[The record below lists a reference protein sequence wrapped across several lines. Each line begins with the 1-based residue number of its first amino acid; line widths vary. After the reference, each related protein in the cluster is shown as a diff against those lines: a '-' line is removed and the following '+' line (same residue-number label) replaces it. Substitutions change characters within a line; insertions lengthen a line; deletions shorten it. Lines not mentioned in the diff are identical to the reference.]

1 MNKTKPINNPCRK
14 ITLEERENSTPVN
27 VTDYKSIIGA
37 LLFVS
42 TKTRPDIS
50 FAVNQAARHAE
61 NPTEVDL
68 KSALMI
74 LRYLK
79 STKEKSIYYY
89 GSKNLIA
96 YSDAD
101 FAGDEE
107 TRKSTSGYIFLFG
120 KSPISWKSETQ
131 KSITLST
138 TEAEYVALTECAK
151 QGMKLKK
158 LLKEIFNKEINLKI
172 KVDNKSCKN
181 ITENEN
187 TKGRCKHMDIDYKY
201 IQEKINRKEMNLEHI
216 SSDTMLADPLTKV
229 ISGPKMKCFTD
240 CNALVTYSNRQHW
253 KINNKLKCFFKKFCF
268 INLLK

>member
-14 ITLEERENSTPVN
+14 ITLEEGKNS
-27 VTDYKSIIGA
+27 DYKSIIGA

-50 FAVNQAARHAE
+50 FAVNQSERHAE
-61 NPTEVDL
+61 NPTEVNL

-101 FAGDEE
+101 YAGDEE
-107 TRKSTSGYIFLFG
+107 TGKSTSGYIFLFG

-138 TEAEYVALTECAK
+138 TEA
-151 QGMKLKK
+151 
-158 LLKEIFNKEINLKI
+158 
-172 KVDNKSCKN
+172 
-181 ITENEN
+181 
-187 TKGRCKHMDIDYKY
+187 
-201 IQEKINRKEMNLEHI
+201 
-216 SSDTMLADPLTKV
+216 
-229 ISGPKMKCFTD
+229 
-240 CNALVTYSNRQHW
+240 
-253 KINNKLKCFFKKFCF
+253 
-268 INLLK
+268 